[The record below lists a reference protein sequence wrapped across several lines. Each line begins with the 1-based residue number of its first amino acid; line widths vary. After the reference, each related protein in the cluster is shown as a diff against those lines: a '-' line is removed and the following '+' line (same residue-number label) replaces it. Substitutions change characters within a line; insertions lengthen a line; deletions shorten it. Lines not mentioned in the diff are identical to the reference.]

1 MSVVYRAD
9 DEPERSRTE
18 YWLDVVDRTFDGIE
32 LRMPGGFDERDMVR
46 IGDFGA
52 VRVAELSFSKA
63 SVAQRT
69 QAHINRSST
78 ERFKLDVQ
86 VRGPLRIEHNGRQ
99 VAQGPRDLTFVDLT
113 RPARWQNPTSQV
125 VAVMFPRA
133 LLPLPEDELA
143 QLGGTHVSADRGMA
157 ALVSSLARQ
166 LPDHLDDVDAAS
178 RARIGTTIIDLTTA
192 LVMERVERGD
202 AAPPETRQRALLT
215 RIHAYIETNLDNPD
229 LSPRAIAASHFVSVR
244 TLHKLFEGDG
254 ASVAEHVRRRRLER
268 SRADLLD
275 PTLRLEPV
283 SRIAARWG
291 FASPA
296 QFSRAFR
303 SAYGLPPSDYRIL
316 GMSLPRHAGGAAVI
330 SGTLGDDS

>member
-1 MSVVYRAD
+1 MRSVPGSARPYPFLMSVVYRAD
-9 DEPERSRTE
+9 AEPERSRTD

-32 LRMPGGFDERDMVR
+32 LRMPGRFDGGDMVR

-86 VRGPLRIEHNGRQ
+86 VRGPLRIEHNGHQ
-99 VAQGPRDLTFVDLT
+99 VAQGPGGLTFVDLS

-125 VAVMFPRA
+125 VAVMFPRV

-143 QLGGTHVSADRGMA
+143 QLGGTHTSADRGMG

-166 LPDHLDDVDAAS
+166 LPDHLDDVDAGS
-178 RARIGTTIIDLTTA
+178 RARIGTTIIDLATA
-192 LVMERVERGD
+192 LVTERLERGTV
-202 AAPPETRQRALLT
+202 PPESRQRALLT
-215 RIHAYIETNLDNPD
+215 RVHAYIETNLGNPD
-229 LSPRAIAASHFVSVR
+229 LSPRTIAGSHFVSVR
-244 TLHKLFEGDG
+244 TLHKLFEGEG
-254 ASVAEHVRRRRLER
+254 TSVAEHVRRRRLER

-275 PTLRLEPV
+275 PALRLEPV
-283 SRIAARWG
+283 SRIGARWG

-303 SAYGLPPSDYRIL
+303 SAYGLPPSDYR
-316 GMSLPRHAGGAAVI
+316 
-330 SGTLGDDS
+330 TLG